1 MIGRIVRRLAF
12 ATRILLNY
20 GSDKNCPFCQ
30 SEKTD
35 LIGRKNLILQ
45 LRKCQACSLMF
56 RWPKEAPGFSEK
68 FYQDSYQEVGHTT
81 ELPDAATL
89 NTFIANNFAGS
100 PKDFADQIGV
110 LKTFLPRG
118 RVLDFGCSWGYG
130 IYQLKQAGYD
140 AFGFEISRPR
150 AELGR
155 RHLGVEILDRLEDLQ
170 HIPSQSVD
178 GIFASH
184 VLEHLL
190 SLKEIF
196 ELFARILK
204 PGGVV
209 FIMVPNSGG
218 KKARELGVLWDTM
231 INEKHTLAL
240 EGGFFEKNMT
250 PFGFKVRAFSDGC
263 NVADLPSAVAN
274 DGPLSL
280 DGEELRV
287 IGLRSSV

>member
-1 MIGRIVRRLAF
+1 MSRLTF
-12 ATRILLNY
+12 VTRILLNY
-20 GSDKNCPFCQ
+20 TSDKNCPFCK
-30 SEKTD
+30 SAKTD
-35 LIGRKNLILQ
+35 LVARKNLILH
-45 LRKCQACSLMF
+45 LRKCQVCGLMF
-56 RWPKEAPGFSEK
+56 RWPKETPGFNEK
-68 FYQDSYQEVGHTT
+68 FYQNSYREVSFTT
-81 ELPDAATL
+81 ELPDQTTL
-89 NTFIANNFAGS
+89 DGFIAKNFAGS

-110 LKTFLPRG
+110 LKTFLPQG

-155 RHLGVEILDRLEDLQ
+155 RQLGVEILDKLEDLQ

-184 VLEHLL
+184 VLEHLI

-218 KKARELGVLWDTM
+218 KKARDLGIRWQAM

-240 EGGFFEKNMT
+240 DGNFFEKNMA
-250 PFGFKVRAFSDGC
+250 PFGFAVRAFSDGC
-263 NVADLPSAVAN
+263 NVAELRSAVDRN
-274 DGPLSL
+274 EPLSL
-280 DGEELRV
+280 EGEELRV

>member
-1 MIGRIVRRLAF
+1 MSRLTF
-12 ATRILLNY
+12 VTRILLNY
-20 GSDKNCPFCQ
+20 GSDKNCPFCH
-30 SEKTD
+30 STKTN
-35 LIGRKNLILQ
+35 LIARKNLVLH
-45 LRKCQACSLMF
+45 LRKCQDCGLMF
-56 RWPKEAPGFSEK
+56 RWPKETPGFSEK
-68 FYQDSYQEVGHTT
+68 FYQNSYQEVSFTT
-81 ELPDAATL
+81 ELPDPATL
-89 NTFIANNFAGS
+89 NSFIANNFAGS

-110 LKTFLPRG
+110 LKTFLPQG

-130 IYQLKQAGYD
+130 VYQLKQAGYD

-155 RHLGVEILDRLEDLQ
+155 QQLGVEILDKLDDLQ
-170 HIPSQSVD
+170 HVPSQSVD

-196 ELFARILK
+196 EFFARVLK

-218 KKARELGVLWDTM
+218 KKARELGVRWPTM

-250 PFGFKVRAFSDGC
+250 PFGFRVR
-263 NVADLPSAVAN
+263 
-274 DGPLSL
+274 
-280 DGEELRV
+280 
-287 IGLRSSV
+287 SVF

>member
-1 MIGRIVRRLAF
+1 VSRLTF
-12 ATRILLNY
+12 AARILMNY
-20 GSDKNCPFCQ
+20 GSDKNCPFCH
-30 SEKTD
+30 SEKTE
-35 LIGRKNLILQ
+35 LVERKNKILQ
-45 LRKCQACSLMF
+45 LRRCQACGLMF
-56 RWPKEAPGFSEK
+56 RWPKEAPSFSEK
-68 FYQDSYQEVGHTT
+68 FYQDSYQEVGNTT
-81 ELPDAATL
+81 ELPDPATL
-89 NTFIANNFAGS
+89 KTYIANNFAGS
-100 PKDFADQIGV
+100 PKDFAEQIHV
-110 LKTFLPRG
+110 LKTFLPQG
-118 RVLDFGCSWGYG
+118 RVLDFGSSWGYG
-130 IYQLKQAGYD
+130 IHQLKQAGYD

-155 RHLGVEILDRLEDLQ
+155 RELGVEILDRLEDLE

-218 KKARELGVLWDTM
+218 KKARELGVRWQAM

-240 EGGFFEKNMT
+240 EGGFFEKNM
-250 PFGFKVRAFSDGC
+250 PSYGFKVRAFSDGC
-263 NVADLPSAVAN
+263 IIADLPDAVAN
-274 DGPLSL
+274 DKPLSL

-287 IGLRSSV
+287 IGVRSSI

>member
-1 MIGRIVRRLAF
+1 MSRLSF

-20 GSDKNCPFCQ
+20 GSDKNCPFCN

-35 LIGRKNLILQ
+35 LVARKNLILQ
-45 LRKCQACSLMF
+45 LRKCPACSLMF
-56 RWPKEAPGFSEK
+56 RWPKEAPAFSEK
-68 FYQDSYQEVGHTT
+68 FYQSSYQEVGNTT
-81 ELPDAATL
+81 ELPDPDTL
-89 NTFIANNFAGS
+89 NTFITNNFVGS
-100 PKDFADQIGV
+100 PKDFTDQIAV
-110 LKTFLPRG
+110 LKTFLPEG

-130 IYQLKQAGYD
+130 VYQLKQAGYD

-155 RHLGVEILDRLEDLQ
+155 RQLGVKILDQLDDLQ
-170 HIPSQSVD
+170 HIASQSVD

-218 KKARELGVLWDTM
+218 EKARSLGISWPTM

-240 EGGFFEKNMT
+240 QGGFFEKNMGAY
-250 PFGFKVRAFSDGC
+250 GFKVRAFSDRC
-263 NVADLPSAVAN
+263 DVADLRGAMEAQR
-274 DGPLSL
+274 PLSL

-287 IGLRSSV
+287 IGLRS

>member
-1 MIGRIVRRLAF
+1 MSRLTF
-12 ATRILLNY
+12 VTRILLNY
-20 GSDKNCPFCQ
+20 RSDKNCPFCN
-30 SEKTD
+30 SAKTD
-35 LIGRKNLILQ
+35 LVARKNLILH
-45 LRKCQACSLMF
+45 LRKCQACGLMF
-56 RWPKEAPGFSEK
+56 RWPKETPGFSEK
-68 FYQDSYQEVGHTT
+68 FYQNSYQEVSFTT
-81 ELPDAATL
+81 ELPDQSTL
-89 NTFIANNFAGS
+89 DGFIAKNFAGS
-100 PKDFADQIGV
+100 PKDFADQISV
-110 LKTFLPRG
+110 LKTFLPQG

-155 RHLGVEILDRLEDLQ
+155 RQLGVEILDKLDDLQ

-218 KKARELGVLWDTM
+218 KKARDLGIHWQAM

-240 EGGFFEKNMT
+240 DGNFFEKNMA
-250 PFGFKVRAFSDGC
+250 PFGFAVRAFSDVC
-263 NVADLPSAVAN
+263 NVAELRSAIDHN
-274 DGPLSL
+274 EPLSL
-280 DGEELRV
+280 EGEELRV
-287 IGLRSSV
+287 IGLRS

>member
-1 MIGRIVRRLAF
+1 MSRLTF

-20 GSDKNCPFCQ
+20 GLDKNCPFCL

-35 LIGRKNLILQ
+35 LVARKNLILQ
-45 LRKCQACSLMF
+45 LRKCQTCSLMF
-56 RWPKEAPGFSEK
+56 RWPKEAPSFSEK
-68 FYQDSYQEVGHTT
+68 FYQESYQEVGHTT
-81 ELPDAATL
+81 ELPDQATL
-89 NTFIANNFAGS
+89 DTFVANNFAGS

-110 LKTFLPRG
+110 LKTFLPQG

-140 AFGFEISRPR
+140 TFGFEISRPR

-155 RHLGVEILDRLEDLQ
+155 RHLGVEILDRLEDLE

-204 PGGVV
+204 PGGVA
-209 FIMVPNSGG
+209 FIMVPNSGC
-218 KKARELGVLWDTM
+218 KKARDMGVRWQAM

-240 EGGFFEKNMT
+240 EGGFFEKNMP
-250 PFGFKVRAFSDGC
+250 PFGFKVRAFSDWC
-263 NVADLPSAVAN
+263 DVAN
-274 DGPLSL
+274 LRGAVDNDEPLSL
-280 DGEELRV
+280 EGEELRV
-287 IGLRSSV
+287 IGVRSSM

>member
-1 MIGRIVRRLAF
+1 MSRLSF

-20 GSDKNCPFCQ
+20 GSDKSCPFCH
-30 SEKTD
+30 SEQTD
-35 LIGRKNLILQ
+35 LVARKNLILQ
-45 LRKCQACSLMF
+45 LRRCQACHLMF

-81 ELPDAATL
+81 ELPDPDTL
-89 NTFIANNFAGS
+89 KSFIVNNFAGS
-100 PKDFADQIGV
+100 PKDFADQIAV
-110 LKTFLPRG
+110 LKAFLPQG

-155 RHLGVEILDRLEDLQ
+155 RQLGVEILDKLEDLE
-170 HIPSQSVD
+170 HIPSHSVD

-218 KKARELGVLWDTM
+218 EKARNLGVRWPSM

-240 EGGFFEKNMT
+240 EGEFFEKNMAG
-250 PFGFKVRAFSDGC
+250 FGFKVRAFSDRC
-263 NVADLPSAVAN
+263 KVEDLRGAVDTN
-274 DGPLSL
+274 GPLSL

-287 IGLRSSV
+287 IGLKS

>member
-1 MIGRIVRRLAF
+1 MSRLTF
-12 ATRILLNY
+12 VTRILLNY
-20 GSDKNCPFCQ
+20 ASDKNCPFCQ
-30 SEKTD
+30 STKTD
-35 LIGRKNLILQ
+35 LIARKNLVLH
-45 LRKCQACSLMF
+45 LRKCQDCGLMF
-56 RWPKEAPGFSEK
+56 RWPKETPGFSEK
-68 FYQDSYQEVGHTT
+68 FYQNSYQEVSFTT
-81 ELPDAATL
+81 ELPDPATL
-89 NTFIANNFAGS
+89 NSFIANNFAGS

-110 LKTFLPRG
+110 LKTFLPQG

-130 IYQLKQAGYD
+130 VYQLMQAGYD

-155 RHLGVEILDRLEDLQ
+155 QQLGVEILDKLDDLQ
-170 HIPSQSVD
+170 HVPSQSVD

-196 ELFARILK
+196 EFFARVLK

-218 KKARELGVLWDTM
+218 KKARQLGVRWPTM

-250 PFGFKVRAFSDGC
+250 PFGFRVRAFSDEC
-263 NVADLPSAVAN
+263 NVTDLRNAI
-274 DGPLSL
+274 DHDQPLSL
-280 DGEELRV
+280 EGEELRV

>member
-1 MIGRIVRRLAF
+1 VSRLTF

-30 SEKTD
+30 SQRTA
-35 LIGRKNLILQ
+35 LIARKNLILQ
-45 LRKCQACSLMF
+45 LRKCKSCGLMF

-81 ELPDAATL
+81 ELPDPVTL
-89 NTFIANNFAGS
+89 NAFIANNFSGS

-110 LKTFLPRG
+110 FKTFLPDG

-130 IYQLKQAGYD
+130 VHQLKQAGYD

-155 RHLGVEILDRLEDLQ
+155 RELGVEILDQLEDLQ

-218 KKARELGVLWDTM
+218 KKAHDLGVGWPSM

-240 EGGFFEKNMT
+240 DGGFFEKNMAS
-250 PFGFKVRAFSDGC
+250 FGFKVRAFSDWC
-263 NVADLPSAVAN
+263 DVADIRGAVDSN
-274 DGPLSL
+274 RPLSL
-280 DGEELRV
+280 EGEELRV
-287 IGLRSSV
+287 IGLRSAT

>member
-1 MIGRIVRRLAF
+1 VSRLTF
-12 ATRILLNY
+12 STRILLNY
-20 GSDKNCPFCQ
+20 GSDRNCPFCQ

-35 LIGRKNLILQ
+35 LIARKNLILQ
-45 LRKCQACSLMF
+45 LRKCRACSLMY
-56 RWPKEAPGFSEK
+56 RWPKEAPSFSEK

-81 ELPDAATL
+81 ELPDPVTL
-89 NTFIANNFAGS
+89 GTFIANNFAGS
-100 PKDFADQIGV
+100 PKDFADQIAV
-110 LKTFLPRG
+110 FKTFLPRG

-130 IYQLKQAGYD
+130 IHQLKQAGYD
-140 AFGFEISRPR
+140 AFGFEISKPR

-155 RHLGVEILDRLEDLQ
+155 LQLGVEILDKLEDLQ

-190 SLKEIF
+190 SLKEVF

-218 KKARELGVLWDTM
+218 KKARALGIEWQAM

-240 EGGFFEKNMT
+240 ESGFFEKNMT
-250 PFGFKVRAFSDGC
+250 PFGFKVLAFSDEC
-263 NVADLPSAVAN
+263 NVATLRDAVDN
-274 DGPLSL
+274 NGPLSL
-280 DGEELRV
+280 EGEELRV
-287 IGLRSSV
+287 IGIRSSV

>member
-1 MIGRIVRRLAF
+1 M
-12 ATRILLNY
+12 
-20 GSDKNCPFCQ
+20 
-30 SEKTD
+30 
-35 LIGRKNLILQ
+35 
-45 LRKCQACSLMF
+45 
-56 RWPKEAPGFSEK
+56 
-68 FYQDSYQEVGHTT
+68 
-81 ELPDAATL
+81 
-89 NTFIANNFAGS
+89 
-100 PKDFADQIGV
+100 
-110 LKTFLPRG
+110 LKTFLPQG

-155 RHLGVEILDRLEDLQ
+155 HQLGVEILDKLDDLQ

-209 FIMVPNSGG
+209 LIMVPNSGG
-218 KKARELGVLWDTM
+218 KKARDLGIRWQAM

-240 EGGFFEKNMT
+240 DGNFFEKNMA
-250 PFGFKVRAFSDGC
+250 PFGFAVRAFSDVC
-263 NVADLPSAVAN
+263 NVAELRSAVDRN
-274 DGPLSL
+274 EPLSL
-280 DGEELRV
+280 EGEELRV
-287 IGLRSSV
+287 IGLRYSIE